1 MEDLE
6 NEMTYDPEP
15 EPQTLD
21 DEDLVS
27 QSEEKKSGKKSKKRK
42 SKKRKDSPIEKSEEK
57 KDQDKDGVLKLKAV
71 KNFMLW
77 DKTMVREG
85 EVVDVPKPYAERL
98 LTHTPQA
105 FIRA

>member
-15 EPQTLD
+15 EPQTLE
-21 DEDLVS
+21 DEDLMS
-27 QSEEKKSGKKSKKRK
+27 QPEEKKPGKKNKKSKN
-42 SKKRKDSPIEKSEEK
+42 KKRKEGPIDQGEEK
-57 KDQDKDGVLKLKAV
+57 KDQDKDGVLKLRAV

-85 EVVDVPKPYAERL
+85 EVVDVPNLYAQRL

-105 FIRA
+105 FVRA

>member
-1 MEDLE
+1 MENLKNEITYNSVLE
-6 NEMTYDPEP
+6 KQNITD
-15 EPQTLD
+15 
-21 DEDLVS
+21 
-27 QSEEKKSGKKSKKRK
+27 EKKPRKKNKKFDSKKTK
-42 SKKRKDSPIEKSEEK
+42 EVLIDNEDK
-57 KDQDKDGVLKLKAV
+57 KDFFIKLRAV

-85 EVVDVPKPYAERL
+85 EVVEVPKPYAERL